1 MFSTKKKYMD
11 AVNTKGI
18 FCNRF
23 EERRPQTVIAEMILN
38 HFERS
43 ERIPSVCLS
52 AGTAAAPMQ

>member
-23 EERRPQTVIAEMILN
+23 EERRPQTVIAEMIKP
-38 HFERS
+38 F
-43 ERIPSVCLS
+43 
-52 AGTAAAPMQ
+52 